1 MHKLIQKM
9 DTSKIVKDIK
19 LPRPL
24 VNLRKLSN
32 RGKNRFQ
39 SPVDELCRPGNPC
52 YTSKISYVQSRQA
65 STTTTTTT
73 ASTTTTPRKES
84 TIKPEHIRQLPII
97 RSVLASPSRLV
108 SLHEK
113 KKKYCV

>member
-1 MHKLIQKM
+1 MRNIHKLIQKM

-52 YTSKISYVQSRQA
+52 YTSKISYVQPRQA

-73 ASTTTTPRKES
+73 IASTTTTPRKES

-108 SLHEK
+108 FIQK
-113 KKKYCV
+113 I

>member
-1 MHKLIQKM
+1 MQKM

-52 YTSKISYVQSRQA
+52 YTSKISYVQPRQA
-65 STTTTTTT
+65 STTTSTT

-108 SLHEK
+108 LINRSLCIK
-113 KKKYCV
+113 VILYFF